1 MEKTISTQDVPRRI
15 GDLVHEVSD
24 NGDRYV
30 VERDG
35 VPQAAVIPFDLYAQ
49 WEQRRQRFFDLMRE
63 TAERANL
70 SEDEAIQLTDEAKQ
84 TVRAQSSVHGR
95 R

>member
-1 MEKTISTQDVPRRI
+1 MEKTISSQDAPQRI
-15 GDLVHEVSD
+15 GDVLHEVSD

-30 VERDG
+30 VEQDG
-35 VPQAAVIPFDLYAQ
+35 VPLAAVIPFGLYAQ
-49 WEQRRQRFFDLMRE
+49 WKQRRETFFAQMRE

-84 TVRAQSSVHGR
+84 AVRARS
-95 R
+95 

>member
-1 MEKTISTQDVPRRI
+1 MEKTVSSQDAPQRI
-15 GDLVHEVSD
+15 GDVLHDVSD

-35 VPQAAVIPFDLYAQ
+35 VPLAAVIPFGLYAQ
-49 WEQRRQRFFDLMRE
+49 WKQRRQRFFTQMRE

-70 SEDEAIQLTDEAKQ
+70 SEEEAVQLTDEAKRA
-84 TVRAQSSVHGR
+84 VRAQH
-95 R
+95 